1 MPTSRTVLIST
12 VQFES
17 DLRAGA
23 VSFVDVI
30 ECAKR
35 LGVDGVEFRDVYWR
49 DRDHDI
55 ATVRPRLSD
64 LGLIA
69 TYATF
74 VTLFDATENRDKLR
88 QAVDEAA
95 ALGSPLLRI
104 FPGSVPAAA
113 DSGAWSAAERAI
125 DDAAS
130 KGVRIALENFAGT
143 PGSRLAEVKAVLDR
157 IHSPSLGTNL
167 DTGNYAQNGQDLA
180 EAIQALGDRIVSTH
194 LKDVKDTPNG
204 ITSTYLGDGKLP
216 FADLFSQLDRLPQK
230 ILHCFEFG
238 GGGDSEGRI
247 KKSLDLLKSL

>member
-17 DLRAGA
+17 DLRAGTI
-23 VSFVDVI
+23 SFVDLV
-30 ECAKR
+30 ERAKR
-35 LGVDGVEFRDVYWR
+35 LGVDGVEFRDVYWK
-49 DRDHDI
+49 DREHDI
-55 ATVRPRLSD
+55 ATVRPRLSE

-74 VTLFDATENRDKLR
+74 VRLFDATENRGKLE

-95 ALGSPLLRI
+95 ALGAPLLRI
-104 FPGSVPAAA
+104 FPGLVPPAD

-130 KGVRIALENFAGT
+130 KGVGIALENFAGT

-167 DTGNYAQNGQDLA
+167 DTGNYAQNGQDVA
-180 EAIQALGDRIVSTH
+180 EAIRTLGDRIVSTH

-204 ITSTYLGDGKLP
+204 LASTYLGDGKLP
-216 FADLFSQLDRLPQK
+216 FADLFAQLDRLPRK
-230 ILHCFEFG
+230 VLHCFEFG
-238 GGGDSEGRI
+238 GGGDPEGRI
-247 KKSLDLLKSL
+247 KKSLELLKSL